1 MDQPQSDNN
10 MRKTEKGFVT
20 LLFVLVVFAV
30 GISVSSSLLL
40 MGVASSRNSFA
51 LNQSNQ
57 AKALADACAERGL
70 ETVRDDNS
78 YTGTI
83 NLDLGQG
90 SCSYTIS
97 NTGGSNRTI
106 IAMGTVSTIVRKVRV
121 IINQIA
127 PQINVS
133 SWQEVA
139 DF

>member
-1 MDQPQSDNN
+1 

-30 GISVSSSLLL
+30 GIAVSSSLLL

-51 LNQSNQ
+51 LNQSDQ

-70 ETVRDDNS
+70 EAVRDDNS

-97 NTGGSNRTI
+97 NTGGSNRTV
-106 IAMGTVSTIVRKVRV
+106 IAIGTVSTIVRKVRV
-121 IINQIA
+121 IINQIT